1 MRKQSSLITNDI
13 KNTTHHSENKNNNK
27 NEKPLTKTR
36 SIYLSILRKTKKKKL
51 LFFKKK
57 LDLTLNPRLF
67 S

>member
-36 SIYLSILRKTKKKKL
+36 SIDLSVLRKTKKKN
-51 LFFKKK
+51 FSSSKK
-57 LDLTLNPRLF
+57 N
-67 S
+67 